1 MTPIDV
7 TRSEV
12 GLAPDPR
19 RRIAKPYLPGDHG
32 QRDGRS
38 RAEELLERILALSPE
53 EMENTLQGVR
63 DGFSGRHADLD
74 GILQEGFSAV
84 AHLLPDPAGVSDEMR
99 RVIGAYFMHEYS
111 IEGAA
116 LTNPSIVPALD
127 QSDAHPGTIRVIVSL
142 RAVGEGHISSIEFRT
157 GLIGPGGRIELETP
171 GDPTI
176 GSRRP
181 PVFDRA
187 LFTNKLDE
195 MGAATELVDRALGG
209 LSDRFTMGDLEV
221 ALEDLG
227 RQEGF
232 SHAVQQV
239 TQEMHW
245 LASSNYELNFPE
257 SSKLSERVLFPSGPS
272 ESRGME
278 DARFVRF
285 TESDGS
291 VVYYA
296 TYTAYDGMSILPQLI
311 ETIDFQ
317 TFRIATL
324 NGRAARNKGIALFP
338 RRIDDRYAALSR
350 SDGESNHFMVSDH
363 VRFWHESQRIQRPRR
378 PWELVQIGNAGSP
391 IETEAGWLVVTHGVG
406 PMRRY
411 VLGAILL
418 DIDDPSRVIGQLE
431 DPLLEPDETERDG
444 YVPNVVY
451 SCGSIVHDGNLVI
464 AYGASDTST
473 SFASMSLDSVLGG
486 LTQR

>member
-12 GLAPDPR
+12 SLVPDPR
-19 RRIAKPYLPGDHG
+19 RRIAKPYLPGDQG
-32 QRDGRS
+32 QREGKS
-38 RAEELLERILALSPE
+38 RAEELLERIFAMSPI

-63 DGFSGRHADLD
+63 VCFGGRHRDLD
-74 GILQEGFSAV
+74 GILHRGFSAV
-84 AHLLPDPAGVSDEMR
+84 AHLLPDPAGISDDTR
-99 RVIGAYFMHEYS
+99 RLIGAYFMHEYS

-116 LTNPSIVPALD
+116 LTNPSIVPAPD
-127 QSDAHPGTIRVIVSL
+127 QAGAPAGTMRVIVSL
-142 RAVGEGHISSIEFRT
+142 RAVGEGHISSVEFRT
-157 GLIGPGGRIELETP
+157 GLIGAGGRVELETP
-171 GDPTI
+171 ADPMI

-195 MGAATELVDRALGG
+195 MGASTELVDQALGR
-209 LSDRFTMGDLEV
+209 LSDRFTMGDLEI
-221 ALEDLG
+221 ALADLG
-227 RQEGF
+227 RDEGF

-245 LASSNYELNFPE
+245 LASSNYEISFPE
-257 SSKLSERVLFPSGPS
+257 NSELSERVLFPSGPS
-272 ESRGME
+272 ESHGME

-285 TESDGS
+285 AEPDGS

-296 TYTAYDGMSILPQLI
+296 TYTAYDGLSILPQLI

-324 NGRAARNKGIALFP
+324 NGRAASNKGIALFP
-338 RRIDDRYAALSR
+338 RRIDGRYAALSR
-350 SDGESNHFMVSDH
+350 SDGESNYLMVSDH
-363 VRFWHESQRIQRPRR
+363 IRFWHEAERIQMPRQ

-391 IETEAGWLVVTHGVG
+391 IETEEGWLVVTHGVG

-418 DIDDPSRVIGQLE
+418 DLDDPGRVIGQLE
-431 DPLLEPDETERDG
+431 APLLEPNEIERDG

-473 SFASMSLDSVLGG
+473 RFASMSLDSVLGG

>member
-1 MTPIDV
+1 MTLIDV
-7 TRSEV
+7 TRSDV
-12 GLAPDPR
+12 RLAPDPR
-19 RRIAKPYLPGDHG
+19 RRIAKPYLPAEQAGHEG
-32 QRDGRS
+32 AS
-38 RAEELLERILALSPE
+38 RVEAMVDRILSMSPE
-53 EMENTLQGVR
+53 QVDRSLDEVR
-63 DGFSGRHADLD
+63 ASFTGRHADLD
-74 GILQEGFSAV
+74 GILHRGFSAV
-84 AHLLPDPAGVSDEMR
+84 THAVHDPAGISDDMR
-99 RVIGAYFMHEYS
+99 RLIGAYFMHEYS

-127 QSDAHPGTIRVIVSL
+127 QSDAPSGTMRMIVSL
-142 RAVGEGHISSIEFRT
+142 RAVGEGHVSSIEFRT
-157 GLIGPGGRIELETP
+157 GLIGPRGSIELETP

-187 LFTNKLDE
+187 LFTSKLDE
-195 MGAATELVDRALGG
+195 MGAATELVDRALSR

-221 ALEDLG
+221 ALEELE

-232 SHAVQQV
+232 SNAVQHV
-239 TQEMHW
+239 SQEMHW
-245 LASSNYELNFPE
+245 LASSNYEVGFPDA
-257 SSKLSERVLFPSGPS
+257 SKLSERVLFPSGPS

-285 TESDGS
+285 TEPDRSI
-291 VVYYA
+291 VYYA
-296 TYTAYDGMSILPQLI
+296 TYTAYDGFSILPQLI
-311 ETIDFQ
+311 ETTDFQ

-338 RRIDDRYAALSR
+338 RRIDGRYAALSR
-350 SDGESNHFMVSDH
+350 SDGESNHLMVSDH
-363 VRFWHESQRIQRPRR
+363 VRFWHDSQRIQIPRQ

-391 IETEAGWLVVTHGVG
+391 IETDAGWLVVTHGVG

-418 DIDDPSRVIGQLE
+418 DLEDPSRVIGHLE

-451 SCGSIVHDGNLVI
+451 SCGSIVHDGDLVI

-473 SFASMSLDSVLGG
+473 RFASMPVDGVLGAM
-486 LTQR
+486 TRR

>member
-1 MTPIDV
+1 
-7 TRSEV
+7 
-12 GLAPDPR
+12 
-19 RRIAKPYLPGDHG
+19 
-32 QRDGRS
+32 
-38 RAEELLERILALSPE
+38 
-53 EMENTLQGVR
+53 
-63 DGFSGRHADLD
+63 
-74 GILQEGFSAV
+74 
-84 AHLLPDPAGVSDEMR
+84 
-99 RVIGAYFMHEYS
+99 
-111 IEGAA
+111 
-116 LTNPSIVPALD
+116 
-127 QSDAHPGTIRVIVSL
+127 
-142 RAVGEGHISSIEFRT
+142 
-157 GLIGPGGRIELETP
+157 
-171 GDPTI
+171 
-176 GSRRP
+176 
-181 PVFDRA
+181 
-187 LFTNKLDE
+187 
-195 MGAATELVDRALGG
+195 
-209 LSDRFTMGDLEV
+209 MGDLEV

-232 SHAVQQV
+232 SHAVQHV
-239 TQEMHW
+239 TQEMRW
-245 LASSNYELNFPE
+245 LASSNYEVSFPG
-257 SSKLSERVLFPSGPS
+257 SSELSERVLFPSGPS

-285 TESDGS
+285 TEPDGS

-311 ETIDFQ
+311 ETVDFQ

-338 RRIDDRYAALSR
+338 RRIDGRYAALSR

-363 VRFWHESQRIQRPRR
+363 VRFWHESQRIQMPRQ
-378 PWELVQIGNAGSP
+378 PWEIVQIGNAGSP
-391 IETEAGWLVVTHGVG
+391 IETEEGWLVVTHGVG

-418 DIDDPSRVIGQLE
+418 DLDDPSRVIGHLE

-451 SCGSIVHDGNLVI
+451 SCGAIVHDGDLVI

-473 SFASMSLDSVLGG
+473 RFASISLDSVLGG

>member
-1 MTPIDV
+1 M
-7 TRSEV
+7 
-12 GLAPDPR
+12 
-19 RRIAKPYLPGDHG
+19 
-32 QRDGRS
+32 
-38 RAEELLERILALSPE
+38 
-53 EMENTLQGVR
+53 
-63 DGFSGRHADLD
+63 
-74 GILQEGFSAV
+74 
-84 AHLLPDPAGVSDEMR
+84 
-99 RVIGAYFMHEYS
+99 
-111 IEGAA
+111 
-116 LTNPSIVPALD
+116 
-127 QSDAHPGTIRVIVSL
+127 
-142 RAVGEGHISSIEFRT
+142 
-157 GLIGPGGRIELETP
+157 
-171 GDPTI
+171 
-176 GSRRP
+176 
-181 PVFDRA
+181 FDRA

-195 MGAATELVDRALGG
+195 MGASTELVDQALGR
-209 LSDRFTMGDLEV
+209 LSDRFTMGDLEI
-221 ALEDLG
+221 ALADLG
-227 RQEGF
+227 RDEGF

-245 LASSNYELNFPE
+245 LASSNYEISFPE
-257 SSKLSERVLFPSGPS
+257 NSELSERVLFPSGPS

-285 TESDGS
+285 AEPDGS
-291 VVYYA
+291 VAYYA
-296 TYTAYDGMSILPQLI
+296 TYTAYDGLSILPQLI

-324 NGRAARNKGIALFP
+324 NGRAASNKGIALFP

-350 SDGESNHFMVSDH
+350 SDGESNYLMVSDH
-363 VRFWHESQRIQRPRR
+363 IRFWHEAQRIQMPRQ

-391 IETEAGWLVVTHGVG
+391 IETEEGWLVVTHGVG

-418 DIDDPSRVIGQLE
+418 DLDDPGRVIGQLE
-431 DPLLEPDETERDG
+431 DPLLEPDENERDG

-473 SFASMSLDSVLGG
+473 RFASMSLDSVLGG